1 MCEKL
6 ASVTLLFYKQHTVK
20 FTFLIFCFDIK
31 CLLGLIENKKIKH
44 LKRKPEA
51 PCICFELHSTLN
63 NFLKTKG
70 GENLHDLFHI
80 DAESI
85 SEQVCE
91 QK

>member
-1 MCEKL
+1 M
-6 ASVTLLFYKQHTVK
+6 LF
-20 FTFLIFCFDIK
+20 
-31 CLLGLIENKKIKH
+31 ENKKINH

-51 PCICFELHSTLN
+51 LCIHFELHFTLN

-70 GENLHDLFHI
+70 GENLHDLFNI
-80 DAESI
+80 DAGSI